1 MTVIYL
7 DELRTEDDVL
17 AVIPDLEDVVI
28 EAVTAERG
36 KSQKIKMAQV
46 QVKQLMKKCGINRW
60 DQAKKSIDR
69 MFSALER
76 EAGEYQV
83 NMWGL

>member
-7 DELRTEDDVL
+7 DELVSEQHVLDVL
-17 AVIPDLEDVVI
+17 PDLENIVI

-36 KSQKIKMAQV
+36 KRQKVSSAQM

-60 DQAKKSIDR
+60 DTAKKTIDR

-76 EAGEYQV
+76 EAAEYQM
-83 NMWGL
+83 NMWSL

>member
-7 DELRTEDDVL
+7 DELVTEQNVLDVL
-17 AVIPDLEDVVI
+17 PDLENEVI

-36 KSQKIKMAQV
+36 KRQKVSAAQI
-46 QVKQLMKKCGINRW
+46 QVKQLMKKCGVNRW
-60 DQAKKSIDR
+60 DQAKKKINR

-76 EAGEYQV
+76 EASEYQM
-83 NMWGL
+83 NMWSL

>member
-7 DELRTEDDVL
+7 DELVTEQHVLDVL
-17 AVIPDLEDVVI
+17 PDLENIVI

-36 KSQKIKMAQV
+36 KRQKVSSAQM
-46 QVKQLMKKCGINRW
+46 QVKQLMKKCGVNRW
-60 DQAKKSIDR
+60 DSAKKKIDR

-76 EAGEYQV
+76 EAAEYQM
-83 NMWGL
+83 NMWSL

>member
-1 MTVIYL
+1 
-7 DELRTEDDVL
+7 
-17 AVIPDLEDVVI
+17 
-28 EAVTAERG
+28 
-36 KSQKIKMAQV
+36 MAQV
-46 QVKQLMKKCGINRW
+46 QVKQLMKKCGVNRW
-60 DQAKKSIDR
+60 TKAKKRIDR

>member
-36 KSQKIKMAQV
+36 KRQKISMAQV

>member
-7 DELRTEDDVL
+7 DELVTEQHVLDVL
-17 AVIPDLEDVVI
+17 PDLENVVI

-36 KSQKIKMAQV
+36 KRQKVSIAQI
-46 QVKQLMKKCGINRW
+46 QVKQLMKKCGVNRW
-60 DQAKKSIDR
+60 DAAKKKIDR

-76 EAGEYQV
+76 EAAEYQM
-83 NMWGL
+83 NMWSL